1 MAQVV
6 GFNNFEIF
14 PLNKKEAYS
23 FKSGGNQLTFVIDE
37 SDIRMLD
44 PTSLRLNYTLRL
56 TTGTSVLNTAPSAA
70 GEGRPNP
77 QIDEGGNGVLNGVIG
92 VGGGAASVLAVSAA
106 QTSSKVGSQSVI
118 SDVTIRSN
126 NNNAIIEQN
135 RFYSRLAS
143 SLIPYTLSQ
152 NDYGSFSQ
160 IAFGAF
166 NASDYAGQLANASDI
181 STSTNLLTGL
191 TSQRGL
197 WNLKVMGGARIIITL
212 NSDQTC
218 IFGTEASAN
227 GGYFY
232 ELHDVSLTGV
242 YKVLSQPVPPNP
254 APISYNNYQ
263 CFTTILTS
271 SDDTTN
277 LNLSLGEVLAVW
289 NNSMPSVFN
298 NNYLYDGCASYPIMK
313 STGGAGTLGAA
324 LTDVCEIK
332 DSIITRSS
340 VKFPNDYQIDE
351 RVQVSQ
357 KAIPVAAG
365 SAGYNP
371 IDTLRFWNFAN
382 GVKSWDRMDKS
393 IMNLNSLG
401 CGTSSGSTLD
411 PVVELGVAFQPT
423 TGYIPRAKG
432 STQAITASANSLYG
446 WGTRMDIADAG
457 QGIDYANASYS
468 QRILSTNTTGTDP
481 NIVYSFALCKNTLVP
496 TPGGPVVRV

>member
-1 MAQVV
+1 
-6 GFNNFEIF
+6 
-14 PLNKKEAYS
+14 
-23 FKSGGNQLTFVIDE
+23 
-37 SDIRMLD
+37 
-44 PTSLRLNYTLRL
+44 
-56 TTGTSVLNTAPSAA
+56 
-70 GEGRPNP
+70 
-77 QIDEGGNGVLNGVIG
+77 
-92 VGGGAASVLAVSAA
+92 
-106 QTSSKVGSQSVI
+106 
-118 SDVTIRSN
+118 
-126 NNNAIIEQN
+126 
-135 RFYSRLAS
+135 
-143 SLIPYTLSQ
+143 
-152 NDYGSFSQ
+152 
-160 IAFGAF
+160 
-166 NASDYAGQLANASDI
+166 
-181 STSTNLLTGL
+181 
-191 TSQRGL
+191 
-197 WNLKVMGGARIIITL
+197 MGGARIIITL

-393 IMNLNSLG
+393 IMNLNSLVP
-401 CGTSSGSTLD
+401 SG
-411 PVVELGVAFQPT
+411 
-423 TGYIPRAKG
+423 
-432 STQAITASANSLYG
+432 
-446 WGTRMDIADAG
+446 
-457 QGIDYANASYS
+457 
-468 QRILSTNTTGTDP
+468 
-481 NIVYSFALCKNTLVP
+481 
-496 TPGGPVVRV
+496 